1 LLLLRVC
8 LKDFPSLKGF
18 KTTQALTV
26 ILLDWTSIGVDLAG
40 VDLAGLDSQF
50 QKFGLDW
57 IERSGASWSAN
68 GPFLIRKEASPNSTL
83 CFRHIVSVWC

>member
-1 LLLLRVC
+1 MSVRGRTLETRQST
-8 LKDFPSLKGF
+8 DSGP
-18 KTTQALTV
+18 V
-26 ILLDWTSIGVDLAG
+26 IFLDWTSIGVDLDG

-68 GPFLIRKEASPNSTL
+68 GPFLIRKEASPNSTF
-83 CFRHIVSVWC
+83 CFRHNVPRGVDWSPRC